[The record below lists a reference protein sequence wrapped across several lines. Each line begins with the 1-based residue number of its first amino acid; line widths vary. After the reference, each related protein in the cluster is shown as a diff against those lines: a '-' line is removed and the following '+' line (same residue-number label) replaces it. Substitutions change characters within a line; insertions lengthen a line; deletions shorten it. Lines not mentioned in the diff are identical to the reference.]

1 MRLPQAMSSTD
12 AHCESGSALGTGVA
26 ADKHERRPRRRGQ
39 DGAALVLALWLLSL
53 LTILAVGYG
62 YATRTET
69 RLASHALE
77 LARSRAVAEA
87 GVWLALADLLKP
99 EAERQWLQDGTPY
112 SLDFGDGHIRLRIHN
127 EAGKVD
133 LNTAHDELLR
143 ALLEQAAQPGDDVD
157 LMLNA
162 ILDWRDPDS
171 VRRNPGAEDRDYEH
185 AGYGA
190 QDAPFNS
197 IEQLRL
203 VAGMSNEVFAR
214 IYPALTLYSGQPTLY
229 LPAATRATLLAL
241 PGADEEAVDAFLLAR
256 GDGNETPN
264 PPPGINPGFF
274 GGARGNVFHIS
285 STGGI
290 GNSRL
295 QLDVVLALNND
306 PRAPYSILS
315 WQEAKPVYGN
325 SQG

>member
-1 MRLPQAMSSTD
+1 MSTGTPCKHD
-12 AHCESGSALGTGVA
+12 AAFQTSAS
-26 ADKHERRPRRRGQ
+26 ADKNERLLRRGQ

-69 RLASHALE
+69 KLASHGVE

-99 EAERQWLQDGTPY
+99 EIEQQWLQDGTPY
-112 SLDFGDGHIRLRIHN
+112 PLAFGDGHIRLRIHN
-127 EAGKVD
+127 EAGKID

-143 ALLEQAAQPGDDVD
+143 ALLEQAAQPSDDVD
-157 LMLNA
+157 FMLNA

-171 VRRNPGAEDRDYEH
+171 LRRNPGAEDGDYEH

-203 VAGMSNEVFAR
+203 VAGMSNEVFVS

-229 LPAATRATLLAL
+229 LPAAPRATLLAL
-241 PGADEEAVDAFLLAR
+241 SGADEEAVDASAARAAMCFISAAQVALATA
-256 GDGNETPN
+256 GCC
-264 PPPGINPGFF
+264 
-274 GGARGNVFHIS
+274 
-285 STGGI
+285 
-290 GNSRL
+290 
-295 QLDVVLALNND
+295 
-306 PRAPYSILS
+306 
-315 WQEAKPVYGN
+315 
-325 SQG
+325 